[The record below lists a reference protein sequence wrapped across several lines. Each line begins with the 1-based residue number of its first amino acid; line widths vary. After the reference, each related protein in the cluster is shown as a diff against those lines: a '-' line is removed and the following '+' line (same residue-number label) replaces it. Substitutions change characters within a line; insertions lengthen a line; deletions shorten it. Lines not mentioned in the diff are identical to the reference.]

1 MFRWGFLIW
10 ILIVFLFKFVFTLN
24 KGKDNIFCA
33 TTKQTGGTEWHGG
46 HWLRKVSGNGKTTK
60 FLEYGKCLETGKRQN
75 PLNTESVWK
84 QENDKILWIQKESG
98 NRKLTKS
105 FEYGKSLETGKW
117 QNPLNTERVWKQGN
131 DKFPWIRKESRNRK
145 MTKPFASAKTSLTR
159 GTDRPFRCLDCKTS
173 LYSVTLMCTV
183 QLTRHVPL
191 CQREYC
197 MNWDRTEEQFNLE
210 VNDISSF

>member
-75 PLNTESVWK
+75 PLNTESVQK
-84 QENDKILWIQKESG
+84 QGNNKIPWIRKVSG
-98 NRKLTKS
+98 NRKTTKS
-105 FEYGKSLETGKW
+105 FE
-117 QNPLNTERVWKQGN
+117 
-131 DKFPWIRKESRNRK
+131 
-145 MTKPFASAKTSLTR
+145 SAKTSLTR
-159 GTDRPFRCLDCKTS
+159 GAEWPFRCLDEEKIQKTCWGCLRRS
-173 LYSVTLMCTV
+173 RLVSKKSSR
-183 QLTRHVPL
+183 QK
-191 CQREYC
+191 
-197 MNWDRTEEQFNLE
+197 NL
-210 VNDISSF
+210 FL

>member
-75 PLNTESVWK
+75 PLNTESVQK
-84 QENDKILWIQKESG
+84 QGNNKIPWIRKVSG
-98 NRKLTKS
+98 NRKTTKS
-105 FEYGKSLETGKW
+105 FE
-117 QNPLNTERVWKQGN
+117 
-131 DKFPWIRKESRNRK
+131 
-145 MTKPFASAKTSLTR
+145 SAKTSLTR
-159 GTDRPFRCLDCKTS
+159 GAERPFRCLDIFRCALDLSKTKVIFRCAWPS
-173 LYSVTLMCTV
+173 LSFWTISCQIWGPGMCV
-183 QLTRHVPL
+183 L
-191 CQREYC
+191 
-197 MNWDRTEEQFNLE
+197 
-210 VNDISSF
+210 SSGWN

>member
-75 PLNTESVWK
+75 PLNTESVQK
-84 QENDKILWIQKESG
+84 QGNNKIPWIRKVSG
-98 NRKLTKS
+98 NRETTKS
-105 FEYGKSLETGKW
+105 LEYGKCLETGKQ
-117 QNPLNTERVWKQGN
+117 QNPLNTKKCLETGKTA
-131 DKFPWIRKESRNRK
+131 KFFWSKNVTDGHTDAGHRP
-145 MTKPFASAKTSLTR
+145 PF
-159 GTDRPFRCLDCKTS
+159 
-173 LYSVTLMCTV
+173 
-183 QLTRHVPL
+183 
-191 CQREYC
+191 
-197 MNWDRTEEQFNLE
+197 
-210 VNDISSF
+210 